1 MSFKSYPMINTIIG
15 WIEGSKEHQASVAAN
30 HNHYPWLWL
39 NAIYLRMSIH
49 QKISIPFILMFL
61 VTWFLGA
68 SAFGYYFSRSLEQK
82 KSDEIAGL
90 CERILTEIEQ
100 ERNELQIYSRLL
112 LEDSQIIQA
121 LNYNQRLDFLR
132 DLLPF
137 QGSLSLD
144 LIKIVDENGNE
155 LIHLR
160 SPLLKK
166 ANLLDQV
173 AISQAIHGVNLSS
186 MIATENPVVYVLVG
200 TAPIRSSEKIV
211 GGVIVG
217 HAITNDFLKRMSQGL
232 NKEIVALHQEP
243 ESETP
248 KVVASTLPNV
258 SQIQWHQELKNQNH
272 DSFWTFWIRFAA
284 SPISQELYINQ
295 QPYMAKTIV
304 IDGLVN
310 TNLKLLLLSPLQ
322 DLRESQRRLWI
333 AVAIFSLLG
342 VAIASTMGYLIAGA
356 ISRPIKKV
364 TDASAQ
370 LAEGDLTIR
379 VPVISR
385 DELSQLAQ
393 GFNFMAEQIQER
405 DRQLNLK
412 MQELQDTLEKLSV
425 TQMRLVQTEKMASL
439 GQLVAGIAHELNN
452 PVTFIYGNVEH
463 AFNYIEDLLN
473 LICVYQQEYPEPT
486 EAIAEVIE
494 EIDLYFLIDDLRK
507 ILESMKSGAERI
519 KSIILDLRNFSRLD
533 EADLKSV
540 DLLEGLE
547 NTLKVLQY
555 RFKPK
560 GNRPAIE
567 LIKDYQKLPLV
578 ECYAAQIN
586 QVFMNIVSNAIDAL
600 EMVAK
605 PMIKIETKLSDDFQ
619 QVKVAI
625 SDNGCG
631 IPEEVIP
638 KIFDPFFTTKPVGK
652 GTGMGLAV
660 SYQVVVNQHGGL
672 LECVSKP
679 GEGSKF
685 LITLPI
691 RHQHQQV
698 IYNDIDPYSLFV
710 I

>member
-39 NAIYLRMSIH
+39 NAIYLRMSIR
-49 QKISIPFILMFL
+49 QKISLPFILMFL
-61 VTWFLGA
+61 VTWFLGT

-82 KSDEIAGL
+82 KSDEIEAL
-90 CERILTEIEQ
+90 IQIIFRDIKKAKYQLEI
-100 ERNELQIYSRLL
+100 NARLIS
-112 LEDSQIIQA
+112 EDSQLIQA
-121 LNYNQRLDFLR
+121 LNSNQQRYLLQDM
-132 DLLPF
+132 LPF
-137 QGSLSLD
+137 KASLSLD
-144 LIKIVDENGNE
+144 LIKIVDRDGNN
-155 LIHLR
+155 LIDLR
-160 SPLLKK
+160 TPLLKK
-166 ANLLDQV
+166 ATILDQI
-173 AISQAIHGVNLSS
+173 AISQAINGVNLSS
-186 MIATENPVVYVLVG
+186 MIATESPMPYVLVG
-200 TAPIRSSEKIV
+200 TAPIKSPEGIV
-211 GGVIVG
+211 GGIIIG
-217 HAITNDFLKRMSQGL
+217 HAISSDLLLEMTQGL
-232 NKEIVALHQEP
+232 GKDIVALHQQQP
-243 ESETP
+243 I
-248 KVVASTLPNV
+248 ASTLPNAN
-258 SQIQWHQELKNQNH
+258 QIQWHNVLKSKSRSRSMTQEL
-272 DSFWTFWIRFAA
+272 S
-284 SPISQELYINQ
+284 INQ
-295 QPYMAKTIV
+295 QPYMAKTMV

-310 TNLKLLLLSPLQ
+310 TELELLILNSLQ
-322 DLRESQRRLWI
+322 GLRQSQQRLWI

-379 VPVISR
+379 VPAISG

-393 GFNFMAEQIQER
+393 GFNFMAEQIQQR

-439 GQLVAGIAHELNN
+439 GQIVAGIAHELNN

-473 LICVYQQEYPEPT
+473 LIYVYQQEYPEPT
-486 EAIAEVIE
+486 EALAETIE
-494 EIDLYFLIDDLRK
+494 EIDLYFLIDDLKK
-507 ILESMKSGAERI
+507 ILQSMKSGAERI
-519 KSIILDLRNFSRLD
+519 KKIILDLRNFSRLD

-547 NTLKVLQY
+547 NTLKILQH
-555 RFKPK
+555 RFKPQ

-567 LIKDYQKLPLV
+567 LVKDYQKLPLV

>member
-1 MSFKSYPMINTIIG
+1 MSLKNHSMTDNPIMVSLAKDKND
-15 WIEGSKEHQASVAAN
+15 ECSSEAN
-30 HNHYPWLWL
+30 RYRDWRFWL
-39 NAIYLRMSIH
+39 NAIYSQMSIR
-49 QKISIPFILMFL
+49 QKISLPFILMFL
-61 VTWFLGA
+61 ATWFLGA

-82 KSDEIAGL
+82 KSNEIEALGQ
-90 CERILTEIEQ
+90 RILKDIERYQ
-100 ERNELQIYSRLL
+100 NQLSLYARLL
-112 LEDSQIIQA
+112 SENSKIIDAIESKTTHNLLQ
-121 LNYNQRLDFLR
+121 NV
-132 DLLPF
+132 LPF
-137 QGSLSLD
+137 KTSLSLD
-144 LIKIVDENGNE
+144 LIKIVDLDGNK
-155 LIHLR
+155 LIDLR
-160 SPLLKK
+160 APLLTK
-166 ANLLDQV
+166 ATLFDQI

-186 MIATENPVVYVLVG
+186 TIATETPNPYVFVG
-200 TAPIRSSEKIV
+200 TAPIKSPEGVV

-217 HAITNDFLKRMSQGL
+217 YGISNDFLIEMSQGL
-232 NKEIVALHQEP
+232 DKDIVALHQEQAI
-243 ESETP
+243 
-248 KVVASTLPNV
+248 ASTLPNAN
-258 SQIQWHQELKNQNH
+258 QIQWHNVLKGKNG
-272 DSFWTFWIRFAA
+272 DSPDIFAS
-284 SPISQELYINQ
+284 SPMVKELYINQ

-304 IDGLVN
+304 IDGLAK
-310 TNLKLLLLSPLQ
+310 TKLELLLLSPLQ
-322 DLRESQRRLWI
+322 SLHQSQQRLWI
-333 AVAIFSLLG
+333 AVGIFSLLG

-379 VPVISR
+379 VPAISG

-393 GFNFMAEQIQER
+393 GFNFMAEQIQQR
-405 DRQLNLK
+405 DRQINLK
-412 MQELQDTLEKLSV
+412 MQELQDTLDKLSV

-439 GQLVAGIAHELNN
+439 GQIVAGIAHELNN

-473 LICVYQQEYPEPT
+473 LIYVYQQEYPEPT
-486 EAIAEVIE
+486 ESLAETIE
-494 EIDLYFLIDDLRK
+494 EIDLYFLISDLKK
-507 ILESMKSGAERI
+507 ILQSMKSGAERI

-547 NTLKVLQY
+547 NTLKILQY
-555 RFKPK
+555 RFKPQ
-560 GNRPAIE
+560 GNRPEIQ
-567 LIKDYQKLPLV
+567 LVKDYQKLPLV
-578 ECYAAQIN
+578 ECYAAHIN
-586 QVFMNIVSNAIDAL
+586 QVFMNIVSNAVDAL

-631 IPEEVIP
+631 IPEAVLQ

-660 SYQVVVNQHGGL
+660 SYQVIVDQHSGL

-691 RHQHQQV
+691 RHHHKQV
-698 IYNDIDPYSLFV
+698 IYNDIDPSV
-710 I
+710 